1 MAKSNFRWWNPGTW
15 FTAATDSVTGAWTN
29 IWPFGQGTKSGV
41 DITAGKVM
49 GISVY
54 WACVRVLCDSAAALP
69 LKIYRE
75 QDGSSIPISGTE
87 HRFRRVRRPNTYVSL
102 RDFIK
107 FVVLNLCQSGNA
119 FAIIARN
126 GQGEPTQI
134 IPIVWEMVGVNQ
146 DDDGTIWYEVTLP
159 SGEITQV
166 SYENMMHFKI
176 FSKNGV
182 VGLDPLNHLRE
193 TYGLAIVARD
203 WASAFMKSGGWSG
216 GYIIYDA
223 FLNKE
228 QKAAVEANVP
238 DIRRGGAQDL
248 AKMGILQGGPKIQ
261 TLGINPKD
269 SQFIESRQ
277 FEDEEISGA
286 MGVPLWLINRMRT
299 GSYVGNGLEQ
309 QVIAFVMFGLNPFL
323 QIIEDEFN
331 HKIIGQDKNEY
342 VEFTR
347 QALMQ
352 MDSTARANYYKA
364 ALGGS
369 GGSGWLS
376 VNRVRALEN
385 EPPLEGEQYN
395 EISVWQFGN
404 ADAEL
409 DNPDVIEGM
418 AEEKAEKEKTASDN
432 IQQEALNGAQ
442 VTALQG
448 IIMAVASG
456 QLSADTAKSLIR
468 VAFPLVE
475 ESEIDNM
482 LKGNIGT
489 GE

>member
-1 MAKSNFRWWNPGTW
+1 MAKSNFKWWNPGTW
-15 FTAATDSVTGAWTN
+15 FTATTDSVTGAWTN
-29 IWPFGQGTKSGV
+29 IFPFGRGTKSGV

-69 LKIYRE
+69 LKIYKTV
-75 QDGSSIPISGTE
+75 DGRSLAATGSE

-102 RDFIK
+102 REFIK

-119 FAIIARN
+119 FAIVARN
-126 GQGEPTQI
+126 TQGEPVQI
-134 IPIVWEMVGVNQ
+134 IPVVWEMVSVNQ
-146 DDDGTIWYEVTLP
+146 DEDGTIWYEVTLP

-203 WASAFMKSGGWSG
+203 WASAYMRSGGWSG
-216 GYIIYDA
+216 GYVIYKE
-223 FLNKE
+223 FLNEE
-228 QKAAVEANVP
+228 QQKQIRSSIP
-238 DIRRGGAQDL
+238 DIRRGGTEDIG
-248 AKMGILQGGPKIQ
+248 KMGLLQGGPTIHN
-261 TLGINPKD
+261 GSVSPKD

-309 QVIAFVMFGLNPFL
+309 QIIAFVMFGLNPFL

-331 HKIIGQDKNEY
+331 YKIIGDDKGEY

-352 MDSTARANYYKA
+352 MDSTARAAYYKA

-369 GGSGWLS
+369 GSSGWLS
-376 VNRVRALEN
+376 VNRVRELEN
-385 EPPLEGEQYN
+385 EAPLDDPQYN
-395 EISVWQFGN
+395 EVSVWQFGN
-404 ADAEL
+404 TGDGKQDAG
-409 DNPDVIEGM
+409 DANQEG
-418 AEEKAEKEKTASDN
+418 KAGAPED
-432 IQQEALNGAQ
+432 IQKEALNGAQ

-448 IIMAVASG
+448 IIMAVAGG
-456 QLSADTAKSLIR
+456 QLSIETARALIG
-468 VAFPLVE
+468 VAFPLVDDQ
-475 ESEIDNM
+475 EIDKM
-482 LKGNIGT
+482 LSGDIGQ
-489 GE
+489 GESNATN